1 MITKITTI
9 PKAILVL
16 LYLVDVNES
25 FFTSDAVCIS
35 SLDDMAGDYYFPH
48 AAIKLQPTK
57 NFSFGLIC
65 QSQKSANDFTKPKHP
80 NKIAIIN
87 TSIIASFLLDL
98 LFYVI
103 KNSSNS

>member
-35 SLDDMAGDYYFPH
+35 SLDGGSGVVPW
-48 AAIKLQPTK
+48 Q
-57 NFSFGLIC
+57 G
-65 QSQKSANDFTKPKHP
+65 
-80 NKIAIIN
+80 
-87 TSIIASFLLDL
+87 
-98 LFYVI
+98 
-103 KNSSNS
+103 